1 MTLPTLSVVAPVE
14 LGARHVG
21 IHVVSVLGVGWGSGP
36 FPALC
41 CEDVLRAPATMRVFR
56 HGPFACG
63 AALSSG
69 VVAHYCRMSH
79 QMKGKHETLRGKA

>member
-21 IHVVSVLGVGWGSGP
+21 IYVVSVLGVGWGSGP

-41 CEDVLRAPATMRVFR
+41 CVDVLRAP
-56 HGPFACG
+56 
-63 AALSSG
+63 
-69 VVAHYCRMSH
+69 
-79 QMKGKHETLRGKA
+79 LRCVL

>member
-21 IHVVSVLGVGWGSGP
+21 IHVVSVLGVGRGSGP

-41 CEDVLRAPATMRVFR
+41 CEAVLRAPAIMRVFR
-56 HGPFACG
+56 HVPLHVG
-63 AALSSG
+63 AALFAG
-69 VVAHYCRMSH
+69 VVAHYCQMSI
-79 QMKGKHETLRGKA
+79 L